1 MEYKKG
7 PVKEDKAPTINP
19 SSIKPVAVVR
29 LDMNKGSL
37 THTHRH
43 ETECMLI
50 VLHGLCRVYLQDRM
64 VTLREN
70 EMLHIPPQHEHVAEA
85 VSDSLIL
92 SISAADSEW
101 AGCGPVMQHDADQYL
116 WGV

>member
-7 PVKEDKAPTINP
+7 PVKEDKALTINP
-19 SSIKPVAVVR
+19 APIKPVAVVR
-29 LDMNKGSL
+29 LEMNKGSL

-43 ETECMLI
+43 EAECMLI
-50 VLHGLCRVYLQDRM
+50 VLHGVCRVYLQDRM

-70 EMLHIPPQHEHVAEA
+70 EMLQIPPQHEHVAEA
-85 VSDSLIL
+85 VADTLIL
-92 SISAADSEW
+92 SISAAESEW
-101 AGCGPVMQHDADQYL
+101 TGCGPVMQHDADQYL